1 MSCYDKKI
9 YFYFVIILHTMM
21 RPLHKTDLGARSVN
35 VSVSV
40 KSTNVDLNR
49 RNQGRSQKFGLG
61 RQKGLVD

>member
-1 MSCYDKKI
+1 
-9 YFYFVIILHTMM
+9 MM

-61 RQKGLVD
+61 RQKRVG